1 MSTKGE
7 MCPGSGVKEI
17 VNYVFVVPLNNNNK
31 NWTYAAETIQLIV
44 KTQVNLFSNI
54 SRKLFYTYLFL
65 ILHGA
70 TVISGTQRF
79 SIF

>member
-1 MSTKGE
+1 

-54 SRKLFYTYLFL
+54 SARYILVFNVRRIVHFL
-65 ILHGA
+65 KF
-70 TVISGTQRF
+70 RF
-79 SIF
+79 SIFGHK